1 MFFDMWIFN
10 IRSSNF
16 SRVEASEQSTAIAA
30 QGWFAA
36 NVSEQP
42 GGDASVGH
50 GGFAEDNTGLGS
62 AWRPEL
68 VVT

>member
-1 MFFDMWIFN
+1 MFDDMWTFN

-16 SRVEASEQSTAIAA
+16 SRVEASAQSTTLAA
-30 QGWFAA
+30 QRWFAA

-42 GGDASVGH
+42 GGDASVGL

-62 AWRPEL
+62 A
-68 VVT
+68 